1 MRTYIIG
8 LVMVAVA
15 VIMMFL
21 PTGHIFST
29 EGGAIYYVSD
39 IILGVAGVFVA
50 AAGWGK
56 MASKC

>member
-1 MRTYIIG
+1 MRTYLIG
-8 LVMVAVA
+8 LAMVAVA

-21 PTGHIFST
+21 PVSHVFST
-29 EGGAIYYVSD
+29 EGGAIYYISD
-39 IILGVAGVFVA
+39 VVLGAAGVFVA